1 MSCFKS
7 SNVPMDVLLG
17 GAAAAALVY
26 FGPRLLAAWLRW
38 VREEERIPKETA
50 DSADLRT
57 PVKKRTKA
65 LNISAAIMGS
75 ALWENFRDIFRER

>member
-7 SNVPMDVLLG
+7 SNVPMDVLVVG

-38 VREEERIPKETA
+38 VSESDR
-50 DSADLRT
+50 
-57 PVKKRTKA
+57 
-65 LNISAAIMGS
+65 
-75 ALWENFRDIFRER
+75 